1 MGKSKKQQEA
11 KRIDAI
17 YAQPTIYYINF
28 KDVPLEKYTESL
40 DLLFRDPDFNELMTK
55 RNNLAKVASRLKQG
69 SSEIQ
74 NLVKQ
79 IQKRD
84 LELAYTMYSSV
95 VLANVRSN
103 VTFDLFSFGTLL
115 RYFVDYS
122 QDGMQEKVDT
132 LSLNLDKVAFL
143 SDMLECVVK
152 DVRSNMYAVFG
163 NTTEFHQFDGV
174 LKMIQQL
181 RGFYKS
187 VVGEND
193 NTPKAQLYFDYS
205 DSIDDY
211 LSKRLTTY
219 SKRLRKLTP
228 QLPVYSAEQMVEA
241 LNLFFYNETHFDKEF
256 IKHTESGGTY
266 IDALSLVKVL
276 SPSQTERIDKVMK
289 EAGCMVTADKD
300 PANYCFSVTDI
311 ILLYYHRSKSK
322 KVKR

>member
-17 YAQPTIYYINF
+17 YAQPTIYSINF

-40 DLLFRDPDFNELMTK
+40 DLLFRDPDFNELMTR
-55 RNNLAKVASRLKQG
+55 RNNLVKVASRLKQG

-103 VTFDLFSFGTLL
+103 VTFDFFSFGTLL

-132 LSLNLDKVAFL
+132 LSANIDKVAFL

-152 DVRSNMYAVFG
+152 DVKSDMSAVFG
-163 NTTEFHQFDGV
+163 KTIEFQQFDGV

-211 LSKRLTTY
+211 LNKRLAAY
-219 SKRLRKLTP
+219 SKKLRKMNP
-228 QLPVYSAEQMVEA
+228 PLP
-241 LNLFFYNETHFDKEF
+241 
-256 IKHTESGGTY
+256 I
-266 IDALSLVKVL
+266 SLPTK
-276 SPSQTERIDKVMK
+276 
-289 EAGCMVTADKD
+289 
-300 PANYCFSVTDI
+300 
-311 ILLYYHRSKSK
+311 
-322 KVKR
+322 

>member
-17 YAQPTIYYINF
+17 YAQPTIYSINF

-40 DLLFRDPDFNELMTK
+40 DLLFRDPDFNELMTR
-55 RNNLAKVASRLKQG
+55 RNNLVKVASRLKQG

-103 VTFDLFSFGTLL
+103 VTFDFFSFGTLL

-187 VVGEND
+187 VIGEND
-193 NTPKAQLYFDYS
+193 NTPEAQLYFEYS

-219 SKRLRKLTP
+219 SKKLRKLKP
-228 QLPVYSAEQMVEA
+228 MLPVYTAEQMAEA
-241 LNLFFYNETHFDKEF
+241 INLFFDNESHFDK
-256 IKHTESGGTY
+256 
-266 IDALSLVKVL
+266 
-276 SPSQTERIDKVMK
+276 
-289 EAGCMVTADKD
+289 
-300 PANYCFSVTDI
+300 
-311 ILLYYHRSKSK
+311 
-322 KVKR
+322 

>member
-17 YAQPTIYYINF
+17 YAQPTIYSINF

-40 DLLFRDPDFNELMTK
+40 DLLFRDPDFNELMTR

-103 VTFDLFSFGTLL
+103 VTFDFFSFGTLL

-122 QDGMQEKVDT
+122 QDGMQEMVDT

-152 DVRSNMYAVFG
+152 DVKSDMSVVFG
-163 NTTEFHQFDGV
+163 KTIEFQQFDGV

-211 LSKRLTTY
+211 LNKRLATY
-219 SKRLRKLTP
+219 SKKLRKMNP
-228 QLPVYSAEQMVEA
+228 PLPIFPADQMIEA
-241 LNLFFYNETHFDKEF
+241 VNLFFDNETHFDMEI
-256 IKHTESGGTY
+256 IKHTDSGGIY
-266 IDALSLVKVL
+266 IDALSLVKAL
-276 SPSQTERIDKVMK
+276 SPSQTEKLNKAMK
-289 EAGCMVTADKD
+289 KAECTVTADKD
-300 PANYCFSVTDI
+300 PSNYCFRVTDVI
-311 ILLYYHRSKSK
+311 MLYYHRSKGK

>member
-1 MGKSKKQQEA
+1 
-11 KRIDAI
+11 
-17 YAQPTIYYINF
+17 
-28 KDVPLEKYTESL
+28 
-40 DLLFRDPDFNELMTK
+40 
-55 RNNLAKVASRLKQG
+55 
-69 SSEIQ
+69 
-74 NLVKQ
+74 
-79 IQKRD
+79 
-84 LELAYTMYSSV
+84 
-95 VLANVRSN
+95 
-103 VTFDLFSFGTLL
+103 
-115 RYFVDYS
+115 
-122 QDGMQEKVDT
+122 MQEKVDT

-187 VVGEND
+187 VIGEND
-193 NTPKAQLYFDYS
+193 NTPKAQLFFDYF

-219 SKRLRKLTP
+219 SKKLRKLTP
-228 QLPVYSAEQMVEA
+228 MLPVYTAEQMVEA
-241 LNLFFYNETHFDKEF
+241 INLFFDNETHFDKEF

-276 SPSQTERIDKVMK
+276 SPSQTERLDKVMK

-300 PANYCFSVTDI
+300 PANYCFRVTDV
-311 ILLYYHRSKSK
+311 ILLYYHRSKGK
-322 KVKR
+322 KVKK

>member
-103 VTFDLFSFGTLL
+103 VTFDFFSFGTLL

-219 SKRLRKLTP
+219 SKKLRKLTP
-228 QLPVYSAEQMVEA
+228 QQMVEA
-241 LNLFFYNETHFDKEF
+241 LNLFFDNETHFDQEF